1 MHGTFSVKI
10 ENIAYNVDFD
20 LFTEYPSI
28 SIKVIVQPKMSL
40 NNTKISFLERK
51 WGEMG
56 GRVCRQAYFRLGKV
70 WER

>member
-40 NNTKISFLERK
+40 NNTKISFL
-51 WGEMG
+51 GEISGWAGM
-56 GRVCRQAYFRLGKV
+56 QAGIF
-70 WER
+70 